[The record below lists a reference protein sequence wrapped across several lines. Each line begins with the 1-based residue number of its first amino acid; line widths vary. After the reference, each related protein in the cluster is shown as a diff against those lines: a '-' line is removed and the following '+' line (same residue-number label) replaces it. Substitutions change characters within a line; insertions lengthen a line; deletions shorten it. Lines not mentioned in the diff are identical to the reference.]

1 MHAGEELNFLGK
13 ASHLRTASSSF
24 KYVPSDTIGVAKAVG
39 TRTGFL
45 EASQMENHRKP
56 RKLSSKGA
64 SRSNSKQK
72 VGGVSSKV
80 AIDVIPF
87 HSTNYLPQVDDVVLG
102 VVVQKN

>member
-1 MHAGEELNFLGK
+1 M
-13 ASHLRTASSSF
+13 
-24 KYVPSDTIGVAKAVG
+24 PSDTIGVAKAVA

-45 EASQMENHRKP
+45 EASQMEHHRKP

-102 VVVQKN
+102 VVVQKNQEFFMLDINSASYAQLNSLEF